1 MSSINYSPIS
11 RPFVVSAVVLSF
23 AGVAIGSLWML
34 SLLGLK
40 VPEISGLFS
49 IHRVIQLEGFLTLLI
64 MGISYMIIPRFR
76 NSSLPSNKLA
86 TVSFLLVI
94 TSLVVESVQRV
105 LGSGDLFYADV
116 IRLAGV
122 VIFAGMIF
130 YVMRMV
136 PKLLKE
142 ADYFF
147 VISISMLVAVH
158 VLSMLG
164 APQAGSLSQIQLW
177 LLFPVLAIFGVEYK
191 TLPSFLGFIRP
202 RKTLTV
208 LCLAAA
214 IASCGLGIASVY
226 LQSPA
231 VSVAFDGAVV
241 LTAVAFALS
250 VYIFGGYD
258 NSEMLKLMPG
268 EKKARYDMIVRHTRI
283 GFSFLVAGFLL
294 GMMSHLQGIFLFY
307 DLAIHYV
314 AIGFIGITIM
324 VFLPLM
330 LPPIIGKT
338 IHFLKFSKIPLI
350 LILSALALRTVGDY
364 AIGGSA
370 QNPAW
375 SFFGISGIVVLVGMI
390 YFVVMIHRAM
400 SEIPSVDVEFKKR

>member
-1 MSSINYSPIS
+1 MSSINYSPVS
-11 RPFVVSAVVLSF
+11 RPFVVSAVILSF
-23 AGVAIGSLWML
+23 VGVSIGSLWML

-40 VPEISGLFS
+40 VPEIHSVFS

-86 TVSFLLVI
+86 TVSFLLVVI
-94 TSLVVESVQRV
+94 SVVMESVQRV
-105 LGSGDLFYADV
+105 TGYDDLFYADV
-116 IRLAGV
+116 IRLTGV
-122 VIFAGMIF
+122 LIFAGMIF
-130 YVMRMV
+130 YVMRVV

-158 VLSMLG
+158 ILSMLG
-164 APQAGSLSQIQLW
+164 APQTGSLSQIHLW
-177 LLFPVLAIFGVEYK
+177 LLFPILAIFGVEHK

-202 RKTLTV
+202 RRTLTA

-214 IASCGLGIASVY
+214 VASCGLGVSSVY
-226 LQSPA
+226 LQIPEVA
-231 VSVAFDGAVV
+231 VAFDGAVI
-241 LTAVAFALS
+241 LTASLFALS
-250 VYIFGGYD
+250 VYIFGGHD

-283 GFSFLVAGFLL
+283 AFSFLVAGFSL
-294 GMMSHLQGIFLFY
+294 GIASHLQNSFLFY

-314 AIGFIGITIM
+314 AIGFIGVTIM

-338 IHFLKFSKIPLI
+338 IHFLKFNKIPI
-350 LILSALALRTVGDY
+350 VLILSALALRTIGDY
-364 AIGGSA
+364 VIDDSA
-370 QNPAW
+370 GNPAL
-375 SFFGISGIVVLVGMI
+375 SFFGISGIVVLAGMVC
-390 YFVVMIHRAM
+390 FVVMIHKAM
-400 SEIPSVDVEFKKR
+400 SAIPSVDVEFKKR